1 MNTSWQHQLIEI
13 NLGNNMV
20 ALIVYKQVKF
30 NFLKEINNAL
40 VAQLVEQLICNQL
53 NPQDKLTI
61 LTFFLKSINKV

>member
-30 NFLKEINNAL
+30 NFLKIFNIDFIE
-40 VAQLVEQLICNQL
+40 
-53 NPQDKLTI
+53 
-61 LTFFLKSINKV
+61 